1 MPVRRK
7 RNAAEAL
14 WMCILRYAARLRTK
28 RSTHLGKILDTNLW
42 VFGTLRTNEQ
52 ATKLLAQIDRG
63 ETTSAI
69 NAYIIQEALTVFDRT
84 QSLSSADRD
93 ATKTRF
99 LTRLTRMTGLIEA
112 PSSHDVSTSLLREQ
126 RSAPAVQTLAH
137 VCGIQAKDVPILVL
151 AFEHCDREPT
161 ILTNDESF
169 AEFEPAAHS
178 LPEIS
183 IEHVS

>member
-1 MPVRRK
+1 M
-7 RNAAEAL
+7 
-14 WMCILRYAARLRTK
+14 
-28 RSTHLGKILDTNLW
+28 KILDTNLW

-52 ATKLLAQIDRG
+52 AAELLAEIDRG
-63 ETTSAI
+63 ETISAI
-69 NAYIIQEALTVFDRT
+69 SAYMVQEALAAFDRT
-84 QSLSSADRD
+84 QSLPSEDRD
-93 ATKTRF
+93 AVKTRF
-99 LTRLTRMTGLIEA
+99 LIRLTRMTGLIEA
-112 PSSHDVSTSLLREQ
+112 PSSRDVSESLLQEQ
-126 RSAPAVQTLAH
+126 RSASAVQTLAR

>member
-1 MPVRRK
+1 V
-7 RNAAEAL
+7 
-14 WMCILRYAARLRTK
+14 
-28 RSTHLGKILDTNLW
+28 KILDTNLW

-52 ATKLLAQIDRG
+52 AAELLAETDHG

-69 NAYIIQEALTVFDRT
+69 SAYMVQEALAAFDRT
-84 QSLSSADRD
+84 QSLSAADRD
-93 ATKTRF
+93 AVKTRF

-112 PSSHDVSTSLLREQ
+112 PSSRDVSESLLREQ
-126 RSAPAVQTLAH
+126 RSAPAVQTLARI
-137 VCGIQAKDVPILVL
+137 CGIQAKDVAILVL
-151 AFEHCDREPT
+151 AFEHRDREPT

-178 LPEIS
+178 LPELT

>member
-1 MPVRRK
+1 M
-7 RNAAEAL
+7 
-14 WMCILRYAARLRTK
+14 
-28 RSTHLGKILDTNLW
+28 KILDTNLW

-52 ATKLLAQIDRG
+52 AAELLAEIDRG

-69 NAYIIQEALTVFDRT
+69 NAYMVQEALAAFDRT

-93 ATKTRF
+93 AVKTRF
-99 LTRLTRMTGLIEA
+99 LIRLTRMTGLIEA
-112 PSSHDVSTSLLREQ
+112 PSSRDVSESLLREQ
-126 RSAPAVQTLAH
+126 RSASAVQILAR

-151 AFEHCDREPT
+151 AFEHRDREPT

-169 AEFEPAAHS
+169 AELEPAAHS

-183 IEHVS
+183 IKHVP

>member
-1 MPVRRK
+1 M
-7 RNAAEAL
+7 
-14 WMCILRYAARLRTK
+14 
-28 RSTHLGKILDTNLW
+28 KILDTNLW

-52 ATKLLAQIDRG
+52 AADLLAKIDRG

-69 NAYIIQEALTVFDRT
+69 NTYMVQEALAAFDRT

-93 ATKTRF
+93 TVKTRF

-112 PSSHDVSTSLLREQ
+112 PSSRDASDALLREQ
-126 RSAPAVQTLAH
+126 RSAPAVQALAR
-137 VCGIQAKDVPILVL
+137 VCGIQPKDVPILVL
-151 AFEHCDREPT
+151 AFEHREREPT

-169 AEFEPAAHS
+169 GAFEPAAHS

-183 IEHVS
+183 IKHVT

>member
-1 MPVRRK
+1 M
-7 RNAAEAL
+7 
-14 WMCILRYAARLRTK
+14 
-28 RSTHLGKILDTNLW
+28 KILDTNLW

-52 ATKLLAQIDRG
+52 AAELLAEIDRG

-69 NAYIIQEALTVFDRT
+69 SAYMVQEALAAFDLT
-84 QSLSSADRD
+84 QSLSSEDRD
-93 ATKTRF
+93 AVKTRF
-99 LTRLTRMTGLIEA
+99 LIRLTRMTGLIEA
-112 PSSHDVSTSLLREQ
+112 PSSRDVSESLLREQ
-126 RSAPAVQTLAH
+126 RSAPAVQTLAR

-151 AFEHCDREPT
+151 AFEHRDREPT

-169 AEFEPAAHS
+169 TAFEPAAHS